1 MAKLFKKK
9 IEGALKMVIFMA
21 MLCSLFFLISQMF
34 LKLTDMYWWKDLLAH
49 FELLEWLV
57 MWSLDGGHYEGVN
70 RLI

>member
-21 MLCSLFFLISQMF
+21 MLCSLFFLINQMF
-34 LKLTDMYWWKDLLAH
+34 LKLTDMYWWKGLLAH

-57 MWSLDGGHYEGVN
+57 MWSLDDGHYEGVN
-70 RLI
+70 RFI